1 MASLV
6 VVGTQWGDEGKGKI
20 VDMLSSQARLVVRY
34 QGGNNAGHTVVVGG
48 EIFKLHLVPAGIL
61 YPQVVC
67 VIGNGVV
74 IDPQV
79 LLEEIAQ
86 LEARGISVKGLRISE
101 KAHVI
106 MPYQRL
112 LDRLEEESR
121 SENERIGTTGRG
133 IGPCY
138 VDKVA
143 RTGIRMIDLVD
154 PEALAERLAA
164 FLPAKN
170 KLLTGVYGQPPLRLE
185 EILAEYQAYGERL
198 RPFVVDTSVL
208 VSEAIREG
216 WNVLFEGANGTLLDI
231 DHGTY
236 PFVTSSSPTAG
247 GAAIG
252 AGVGPTAIGKV
263 IGVAKAYTTR
273 VGQGPFP
280 TELFDEVGDRIRE
293 RGKEY
298 GTTTGRPRRCGWLD
312 AVILRY
318 AVRVNGIT
326 SLALMHLDTLE
337 GLSTVKICTSYRYR
351 GQLLKE
357 FPASLKVFQ
366 ECEPVYEEMPGW
378 PEGATE
384 VADFG
389 ELPAEARAYIQRI
402 GALTGAD
409 VGIVSVGRERSQTL
423 VLEEPFGK
431 SDVTG

>member
-20 VDMLSSQARLVVRY
+20 VDMLASQAHLVVRY

-48 EIFKLHLVPAGIL
+48 EVFKLHLVPAGIL
-61 YPQVVC
+61 YPQVTC

-74 IDPQV
+74 VDPQV

-86 LEARGISVKGLRISE
+86 LEARGVSAKGLRISE
-101 KAHVI
+101 KAQVI
-106 MPYQRL
+106 MPYHRL
-112 LDRLEEESR
+112 LDRLEEDSR
-121 SENERIGTTGRG
+121 SDRERIGTTGRG

-154 PEALAERLAA
+154 PQALKERLEA

-170 KLLTGVYGQPPLRLE
+170 RLLTQVYGQPPLELE
-185 EILAEYQAYGERL
+185 AILAEYQVYGERL
-198 RPFVVDTSVL
+198 RVFVADTSVL
-208 VSEAIREG
+208 VAEAIREG
-216 WNVLFEGANGTLLDI
+216 RNVLFEGANGTLLDI

-247 GAAIG
+247 GAATGSGI
-252 AGVGPTAIGKV
+252 GPTVIDKV
-263 IGVAKAYTTR
+263 VGVAKAYTTR

-318 AVRVNGIT
+318 AVRVNGLN

-337 GLSTVKICTSYRYR
+337 GLPTVKICTSYRYR
-351 GQLLKE
+351 GQILQE
-357 FPASLKVFQ
+357 FPASLKVFR
-366 ECEPVYEEMPGW
+366 ECEPVCEEMPGW
-378 PEGATE
+378 PEGTTQ
-384 VADFG
+384 VAGFE
-389 ELPAEARAYIQRI
+389 ELPAQARAYVRRI
-402 GALTGAD
+402 GELIGAG

-431 SDVTG
+431 